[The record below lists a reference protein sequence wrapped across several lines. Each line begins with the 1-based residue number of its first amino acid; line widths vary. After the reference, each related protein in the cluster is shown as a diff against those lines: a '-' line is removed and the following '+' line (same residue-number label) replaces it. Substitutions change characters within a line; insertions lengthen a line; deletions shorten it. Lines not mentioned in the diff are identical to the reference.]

1 MKKHQCALY
10 LLWLGLEMIL
20 WWLQKWFRAPIK
32 TYDIGSLSEA
42 KFPHRNCVYIHF
54 AYKSCT
60 RCMQLMYTKCIQ
72 NVSHILTNFCI
83 HFVYKTKIS
92 LAANFFIQNVYK
104 RLLKCGIHF
113 VCILYTLCV
122 YTAILIY
129 KNITKIMYTIVYKI
143 YTECI

>member
-1 MKKHQCALY
+1 
-10 LLWLGLEMIL
+10 MI
-20 WWLQKWFRAPIK
+20 
-32 TYDIGSLSEA
+32 SEA
-42 KFPHRNCVYIHF
+42 FLAVDSKFPHRNCVYIHF
-54 AYKSCT
+54 ACKSCT

-92 LAANFFIQNVYK
+92 FAANFFIQNVYK

>member
-1 MKKHQCALY
+1 
-10 LLWLGLEMIL
+10 MIL
-20 WWLQKWFRAPIK
+20 EVFLAV
-32 TYDIGSLSEA
+32 DS

-60 RCMQLMYTKCIQ
+60 RCIQLMYTKCIQ

-83 HFVYKTKIS
+83 HFEYKTKIS

-129 KNITKIMYTIVYKI
+129 KKSQKLCIQLYTKFIQNVYRNN
-143 YTECI
+143 CM